1 MAFANPSSF
10 SIETLAIGLLAA
22 FSIITWSF
30 VMIKIIQFQRV
41 TRQDRRFLAE
51 FWRAG
56 SLQEVA
62 ANHHRHTGAAAGVA
76 QAGLSSL
83 DIDSENPPGLAQEID
98 FQDRFERALRHQI
111 QRESRVLES
120 GLALIA
126 SIGAISPFV
135 GLFGTV
141 WGIMEALQSI
151 SSAGSAS
158 LKTVAGPVGAALL
171 ATGIGIA
178 VAVPAVLA
186 YNYFLRRVK
195 SAVAKLDDFAHDFY
209 SIVQKNGFRLTVATP
224 NTATAEQH

>member
-1 MAFANPSSF
+1 MLFAHQPPF
-10 SIETLAIGLLAA
+10 SIETLTIWLLIA
-22 FSIITWSF
+22 FSVITWSF
-30 VMIKIIQFQRV
+30 VIIKITQFHRV
-41 TRQDRRFLAE
+41 KRHDRRFLAA
-51 FWRAG
+51 FWHAD
-56 SLQEVA
+56 SLQEVQSR
-62 ANHHRHTGAAAGVA
+62 HHQYVGAAANVA

-83 DIDSENPPGLAQEID
+83 NIDSELNRGLVQEID

-111 QRESRVLES
+111 LRESRALES

-126 SIGAISPFV
+126 SIGSISPFV

-141 WGIMEALQSI
+141 WGIMDALQSI

-158 LKTVAGPVGAALL
+158 LETVAGPVGAALL

-195 SAVAKLDDFAHDFY
+195 STVAKLDDFAHDFY
-209 SIVQKNGFRLTVATP
+209 NIVQKNGFRLTAAAP
-224 NTATAEQH
+224 QAASAEQR